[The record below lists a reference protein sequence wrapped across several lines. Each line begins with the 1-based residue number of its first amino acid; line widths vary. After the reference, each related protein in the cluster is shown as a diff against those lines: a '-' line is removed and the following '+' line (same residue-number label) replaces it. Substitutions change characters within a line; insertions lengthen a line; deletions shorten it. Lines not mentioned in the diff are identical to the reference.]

1 MASQVISDIGE
12 KQLVREI
19 ISLISDSPNL
29 HQGIGHDSAFLN
41 IKVADATL
49 VNISCTNKSMKSWF
63 ACTLSL
69 QSNVEAA
76 AI

>member
-1 MASQVISDIGE
+1 M
-12 KQLVREI
+12 
-19 ISLISDSPNL
+19 
-29 HQGIGHDSAFLN
+29 GIFRPQKYIFMS
-41 IKVADATL
+41 IKLFTIFSIKCYEESHKI
-49 VNISCTNKSMKSWF
+49 NEWKFSCDTTSTNKSMKSWF